1 MGGAPAGPAGT
12 GKTETTKDLGR
23 AIGTMVYVFNCS
35 EQMDYKVR
43 SGTVAPRGGGQHG
56 GDPLSGGSAERASPV
71 PGGSA
76 RRQCPGADALEPHSP
91 ACSAAGEKTAGPGL
105 VPACPAHPPVPWAA
119 RGRGARGLQHRRAFP
134 REQLTEASRSA
145 SPGSPPAPGAAPCCG
160 TAADAVLVLCPQSC
174 GNIYKGLAQTGAW
187 GCFDEFNR
195 IAVEV
200 LSVIAVQVRAL
211 RGEPAA
217 AWAAFGAERSVFP
230 VCVLNVGSVQSDSPR
245 DSLLSFSPVMLG
257 SRWKCSCP
265 GALGMFGTSQ
275 PSPVPSR

>member
-1 MGGAPAGPAGT
+1 M
-12 GKTETTKDLGR
+12 
-23 AIGTMVYVFNCS
+23 
-35 EQMDYKVR
+35 
-43 SGTVAPRGGGQHG
+43 
-56 GDPLSGGSAERASPV
+56 
-71 PGGSA
+71 
-76 RRQCPGADALEPHSP
+76 
-91 ACSAAGEKTAGPGL
+91 
-105 VPACPAHPPVPWAA
+105 
-119 RGRGARGLQHRRAFP
+119 
-134 REQLTEASRSA
+134 
-145 SPGSPPAPGAAPCCG
+145 
-160 TAADAVLVLCPQSC
+160 ADAVLVLCPQSC

-245 DSLLSFSPVMLG
+245 DSLLSFPPVMLG
-257 SRWKCSCP
+257 GRWKCSRP
-265 GALGMFGTSQ
+265 GALGMFRTSQ